1 MRRIEKSEIMDSKLK
16 ELSRNLVN
24 YSLKVEENE
33 TVLISSSIEC
43 RPLVKELIKDI
54 TKVGGIPTVEIHDE
68 EIDTM
73 LLECTTDERIPLI
86 VSKKQ
91 YDVDHFDCF
100 IHIRYTKNEYIG
112 KNIDNEVRRKIGK
125 ATEKIDDIR
134 INDRRW
140 VLLNYP
146 SPMDAY
152 KAKMTNQ
159 EFYDYAMNVMTV
171 DYKEMYEHIKPLK
184 ELMEKTNQVRLVAE
198 NTDIT
203 FSIKDIPVIPCCGDS
218 NIPDGEIYTA
228 PVKDS
233 INGTITYNTPCPY
246 QGNIYTGVSL
256 TFENGKIVEC
266 HCNEDNEAL
275 KKVFDTDEGARYVGE
290 FSLGLNPEIMNPMGD
305 ILYDE
310 KIIGSIH
317 FTPGR
322 CYENADNGNTSAI
335 HWDMVLVMRKEYGG
349 GEIYFDDKLIRKDGL
364 FTLPELEPLNYQL
377 K

>member
-1 MRRIEKSEIMDSKLK
+1 MKRIEKSEIMDSKLK
-16 ELSRNLVN
+16 ELSCNLVN

-33 TVLISSSIEC
+33 TVLISCSIEC
-43 RPLVKELIKDI
+43 TPLVKELIKDI
-54 TKVGGIPTVEIHDE
+54 TKVGGIPTVDIHDE
-68 EIDTM
+68 EIDTT
-73 LLECTTDERIPLI
+73 LLECTTDERISLI
-86 VSKKQ
+86 VSRKQ

-100 IHIRYTKNEYIG
+100 IHIRYTKNEYTG
-112 KNIDNEVRRKIGK
+112 KNIDHTVRRKIGK
-125 ATEKIDDIR
+125 ATEKLDDIR

-171 DYKEMYEHIKPLK
+171 DYDKMDKDLQPLK
-184 ELMEKTNQVRLVAE
+184 DLMEKTDKVRLVAE

-203 FSIKDIPVIPCCGDS
+203 FSIKGIPVIPCCGES

-228 PVKDS
+228 PIKDS
-233 INGTITYNTPCPY
+233 VNGTITYNTPCPY

-256 TFENGKIVEC
+256 TFEHGKIVEC

-275 KKVFDTDEGARYVGE
+275 KKIFDTDDGARYIGE
-290 FSLGLNPEIMNPMGD
+290 FSLGLNPEIMHPMGD

-335 HWDMVLVMRKEYGG
+335 HWDMVLVMREEYGG

-364 FTLPELEPLNYQL
+364 FTLPDLQSLNYHL